1 RDDILSVAGPEYAI
15 RCDLFD
21 FVVAELRARESAC
34 PHRIRPV
41 RTLLENQRD
50 NLLAFAVDL
59 DRDLTTL
66 AQEWQISVTTAREV
80 LQVQFLPTWDP
91 KRWRREAALRETLR
105 GRYHGVCADVQEL
118 SDRVVRAS
126 SLVENLNSRL
136 RNYFFLRRHLGKDY
150 LTLLQFFLNHRQYLR
165 SEDPGRVGKR
175 SDPKM
180 RSCCIGRSGFAAGW
194 GERAGWLRRM
204 EGIWPSNE
212 SGVIP
217 WDFRP
222 LWLEIFGPH
231 ARKGI
236 TMSELKN
243 RLIQDMQLAGLVEGT
258 RREYLRAVRQLAA
271 CYLVAPDQPSERKVE
286 DYLLYVRDELGVAKG
301 TFAPIFA
308 GLKFFYLNT
317 LGYDWPLFTKK
328 KSAGHAGSGCP
339 TSAVT

>member
-1 RDDILSVAGPEYAI
+1 MPDPCGSSLSLSRLPAWPV
-15 RCDLFD
+15 
-21 FVVAELRARESAC
+21 LRSL
-34 PHRIRPV
+34 
-41 RTLLENQRD
+41 LLERPGIGS
-50 NLLAFAVDL
+50 A
-59 DRDLTTL
+59 
-66 AQEWQISVTTAREV
+66 W
-80 LQVQFLPTWDP
+80 
-91 KRWRREAALRETLR
+91 
-105 GRYHGVCADVQEL
+105 H
-118 SDRVVRAS
+118 AS
-126 SLVENLNSRL
+126 HATKCYV
-136 RNYFFLRRHLGKDY
+136 
-150 LTLLQFFLNHRQYLR
+150 
-165 SEDPGRVGKR
+165 
-175 SDPKM
+175 
-180 RSCCIGRSGFAAGW
+180 GRSGFAAGW

-212 SGVIP
+212 SGVIS

-271 CYLVAPDQPSERKVE
+271 YYLVSPDQLSERNVE

-339 TSAVT
+339 TSAVTRTAAA